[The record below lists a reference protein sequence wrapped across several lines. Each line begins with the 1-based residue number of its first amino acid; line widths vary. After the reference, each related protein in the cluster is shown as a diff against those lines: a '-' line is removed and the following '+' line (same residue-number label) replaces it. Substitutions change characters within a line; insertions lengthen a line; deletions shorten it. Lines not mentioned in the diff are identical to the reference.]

1 VTELRAGV
9 VDVFVVRHRAG
20 DWRVLCLQRAA
31 NTRCPGSWEMVT
43 GRIEAGETPVAAA
56 HREVREETGLPIT
69 RLYNATVQPFY
80 LHQPDVVQVAIVF
93 CAFVDDDA
101 EGVVLGAEHQAHAWL
116 PLENAVRQQS
126 WPWARRV
133 LRDVYELLSAGDA
146 GPVDDV
152 MRVR

>member
-1 VTELRAGV
+1 L
-9 VDVFVVRHRAG
+9 
-20 DWRVLCLQRAA
+20 
-31 NTRCPGSWEMVT
+31 SWEMVT

-56 HREVREETGLPIT
+56 HREVREETGLTIA
-69 RLYNATVQPFY
+69 RLYHASVQPFY

-101 EGVVLGAEHQAHAWL
+101 EAVSLSGEHQAHAWL
-116 PLENAVRQQS
+116 PFEEAVRLQS

-133 LRDVYELLSAGDA
+133 LRDIHDLLATGDA

>member
-1 VTELRAGV
+1 MTELRAGV

-20 DWRVLCLQRAA
+20 DWRVLCLQRATD
-31 NTRCPGSWEMVT
+31 TRCPLSWEMVT

-56 HREVREETGLPIT
+56 HREVREETGLVIA

-101 EGVVLGAEHQAHAWL
+101 EAVTLSSEHQAHAWL
-116 PLENAVRQQS
+116 PLEEAVRLQS

-133 LRDVYELLSAGDA
+133 LQDIHALLGGGNA
-146 GPVDDV
+146 GPMDDV
-152 MRVR
+152 LRVR